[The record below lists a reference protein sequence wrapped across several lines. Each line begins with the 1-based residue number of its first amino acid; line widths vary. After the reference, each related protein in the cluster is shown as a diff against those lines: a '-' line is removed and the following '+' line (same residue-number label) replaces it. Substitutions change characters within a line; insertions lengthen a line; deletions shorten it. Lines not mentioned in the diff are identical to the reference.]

1 MARKPLILNSSRLAS
16 RLLESRVFQAVLAT
30 KANRSSA
37 LREDRRRNGPGSG
50 RTHSGKAGRAAA
62 RIDAKEEFEL
72 HDDKDKANTAIRSD
86 QFGQGPRG
94 DCPDL
99 AQEFGRR
106 AKLFEP
112 GRLVLVP
119 REDRC

>member
-1 MARKPLILNSSRLAS
+1 M
-16 RLLESRVFQAVLAT
+16 
-30 KANRSSA
+30 
-37 LREDRRRNGPGSG
+37 
-50 RTHSGKAGRAAA
+50 RAAA

-86 QFGQGPRG
+86 QFDQGLRC

>member
-1 MARKPLILNSSRLAS
+1 MK
-16 RLLESRVFQAVLAT
+16 
-30 KANRSSA
+30 K
-37 LREDRRRNGPGSG
+37 
-50 RTHSGKAGRAAA
+50 
-62 RIDAKEEFEL
+62 EFEL

-86 QFGQGPRG
+86 QFGQGLRG
-94 DCPDL
+94 DCPYL

>member
-1 MARKPLILNSSRLAS
+1 
-16 RLLESRVFQAVLAT
+16 VFQAVLAT

-37 LREDRRRNGPGSG
+37 LREDRRRNGLGSG
-50 RTHSGKAGRAAA
+50 RTHSGKAGRAAT
-62 RIDAKEEFEL
+62 RIDAKEELEL

-86 QFGQGPRG
+86 QFGQGLSG
-94 DCPDL
+94 DCPYL
-99 AQEFGRR
+99 AQEFGRG